1 MPNNLE
7 FEECGAALIKYMPV
21 NCLGFIWDRLRL
33 CAFDS
38 VRARWIY
45 LDQSRVSFLHEQY
58 YVDWPV
64 PLCTFYELLQFIV
77 CRRTNDIVWS
87 ICQFTGGY
95 LLLQNDGG
103 KGAFGGGL
111 EKSGEIV

>member
-1 MPNNLE
+1 M
-7 FEECGAALIKYMPV
+7 LIKYMPV

-77 CRRTNDIVWS
+77 CRRTNDIVWLFANS
-87 ICQFTGGY
+87 RADICYFKMTA
-95 LLLQNDGG
+95 G
-103 KGAFGGGL
+103 KERSEGD
-111 EKSGEIV
+111 